1 MVPDFIRLPYE
12 ISDSAW
18 VGIELFN
25 REQYFEAHEYLENA
39 WRNESSV
46 IRDLYQGILQAG
58 ICLFHA
64 RRGNLTGA
72 IKVGDRAIHHL
83 SAWQRYTHPLDIA
96 RLYRDILQIQ
106 RKLIK
111 HQTRDQ
117 NILKTLPG
125 LVIDI
130 RR

>member
-1 MVPDFIRLPYE
+1 MAPDLIRLPYE

-18 VGIELFN
+18 VGIEYFN
-25 REQYFEAHEYLENA
+25 REQYYEAHEYLETA

-46 IRDLYQGILQAG
+46 IRDLYQGILQSG
-58 ICLFHA
+58 ICLYHA
-64 RRGNLTGA
+64 RRGNLNGA

-83 SAWQRYTHPLDIA
+83 STWQRYTHPLDIA
-96 RLYRDILQIQ
+96 RLYQDLLQIQ
-106 RKLIK
+106 HTLIK

-117 NILKTLPG
+117 NILKTLSG

-130 RR
+130 HR